1 MDVVYI
7 VRPGE
12 NEELRYSL
20 RSLANLPHDNVW
32 VAGAA
37 PDWYKGNLLPV
48 KQFATKYEN
57 ARNNL
62 QALCDDHRISDTVV
76 LMNDDFFIVKPIDT
90 VPVLHGGDV
99 YTKIVRHSQYAATS
113 PYVALLWDTLHILA
127 NRGVS
132 TSLDYALHVPM
143 TMDRGKLS
151 DLLGYAGSY
160 RILYG
165 NIYGVGGEYC
175 EDVKYDRVIANG
187 PKPYDFRRGS
197 SPFLSTSDGTF
208 PRVKSALLG
217 KLFSDK
223 SPYER

>member
-1 MDVVYI
+1 
-7 VRPGE
+7 
-12 NEELRYSL
+12 
-20 RSLANLPHDNVW
+20 

>member
-7 VRPGE
+7 CRPGD

-20 RSLANLPHDNVW
+20 RSLSNLDHGNVW

-48 KQFATKYEN
+48 SQSGTKYES

-62 QALCDDHRISDTVV
+62 RALCEDNRISDNVV
-76 LMNDDFFIVKPIDT
+76 LMNDDFFIVKPIES

-99 YTKIVRHSQYAATS
+99 YAKIARHTAYAPNS

-127 NRGVS
+127 GRGVS

-143 TMDRGKLS
+143 VMDRAKLAA
-151 DLLGYAGSY
+151 LLGYAGSY

-165 NIYGVGGEYC
+165 NMYAIGGDYS
-175 EDVKYDRVIANG
+175 EDVKYHRLIANG
-187 PKPYDFRRGS
+187 PTPYDFRNGS
-197 SPFLSTSDGTF
+197 SPFLSTSDSTF
-208 PRVKSALLG
+208 STVRSALLNKMFPG
-217 KLFSDK
+217 KSE
-223 SPYER
+223 YEK

>member
-20 RSLANLPHDNVW
+20 RSLANLPHGDVW

-48 KQFATKYEN
+48 KQSATKYEN

-62 QALCDDHRISDTVV
+62 RALCDDDRISDTVV
-76 LMNDDFFIVKPIDT
+76 LMNDDFFIVKPITDL
-90 VPVLHGGDV
+90 PVLHGGDV
-99 YTKIVRHSQYAATS
+99 YNKIVRHSAYAATS

-127 NRGVS
+127 HRGVP

-165 NIYGVGGEYC
+165 NIYAVGGDYA
-175 EDVKYDRVIANG
+175 EDVKYHRVIANG
-187 PKPYDFRRGS
+187 PTPYDFRRGS

-217 KLFSDK
+217 KLFPDK